1 MEHLV
6 HQAEAAAVA
15 AAAAAAE
22 AAAEAAVTQVSQ
34 QCFSIDVSSQE
45 MTGFIVSGCLFL

>member
-6 HQAEAAAVA
+6 HQ
-15 AAAAAAE
+15 AAAAAE

-45 MTGFIVSGCLFL
+45 MAGFIVGDCLFL

>member
-6 HQAEAAAVA
+6 HQAEGAA
-15 AAAAAAE
+15 

-45 MTGFIVSGCLFL
+45 MTGFIAGGCLFL